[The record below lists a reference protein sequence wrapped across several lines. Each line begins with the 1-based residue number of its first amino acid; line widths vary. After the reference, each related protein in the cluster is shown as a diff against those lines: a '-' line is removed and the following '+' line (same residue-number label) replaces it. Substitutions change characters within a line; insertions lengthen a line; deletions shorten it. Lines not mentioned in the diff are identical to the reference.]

1 MTRSKGPLEE
11 VSLPPTRMRK
21 DVSTV
26 NEGKDKAQGQVHA
39 NVRSSQRTADTPS
52 PFARPG
58 SWAGTS
64 TTPASEAGMQPAP
77 SNPFARPDSRAGF
90 TPPKPTS
97 PHSSSSSSMSSHQ
110 FQEDV
115 NTSVSWELVDTD
127 TDTEVTNINSQS
139 PHQTVTNKNCA
150 DSSNESQN
158 HTVGLN
164 HQLTTL
170 YNQDFFVADT
180 TGRRLSQI
188 ADKSSYPSL
197 LPNGNAAL
205 QLRLPDLLIY
215 LKTDTYLVDVKS
227 GHHYAMYHNRI
238 EKMSV
243 LPKLYAAWPYRQL
256 LQTIHDDAV
265 RFGVNSPEPT
275 TSKQSAPAV
284 RPFSPT
290 GHAEP
295 ARREC
300 QPSSCKPTIVKYEPP
315 NFNLQVPKQMFTRTE
330 RNQVLQ
336 NHVVAA
342 EATFSKVAVLEDLI
356 QQEPHNAAH
365 YKEVQHV
372 QRNQH
377 TQVAIKL
384 QHMLEADDKLR
395 KTSGLPQLDLPEH
408 LWTVRNMDTAHI
420 REQDFMAISSEVEV
434 LCQQLKGKGV
444 YPAPPTYT
452 QITKPNVHF
461 QPIRPAKLTPLQPQ
475 DRLLFDP
482 LLNTTGGSTGSQS
495 HSSNDSMQSYHT
507 TPPKV
512 LTPSPRIPEPTI
524 PPTPY
529 VNQAVVEQHTRVQSP
544 PVPPRNTS
552 TVAAPPQESPRTSVA
567 QQPLITLAK
576 PQQTPPQAQEQ
587 LTRPSHQQKKS
598 KSKDGQGVKQSRNNK
613 TTDSAPVCWRCGEPG
628 HQKRECRKPPFCGK
642 CRKEGHVPAL
652 YPLSKGP
659 TQPSQPQQQVNKFS
673 NLANRCIHCGG
684 EHAPASCPM
693 RYQPKATSSTSSYG
707 SPKRSTR
714 GSQPTQRSAT
724 PTLLVNN
731 VASGQVRGNQVHQ
744 VTPQVSPNVQQ
755 NLFGPPTQSNSFPPL
770 PYFPIPFPPPPI
782 PPSNVSIAPSAPASD
797 LSAAISLMTNAVNQ
811 GNATTTT
818 ITDALQRTTTQFVDA
833 LQQTIHMGVD
843 AQAEENKNAWL
854 DKQFDKIKIFDGSN
868 PAECHPWLEEVH
880 ALCTQTGRPFKEMLL
895 LCAGQAVRDFIID
908 MAPDATDEQIKN
920 DLITGYSDLQGLGC
934 KQAAYDNIAQR
945 PEEPV
950 RSYIVRYSRLFKLL
964 NGTAPNDVRMRTT
977 SMHFVNSLRSY
988 LSSKVENRL
997 LGMNERNYSLGDTFT
1012 VALQCELKAIA
1023 SERRHSKRNT
1033 ITINNVN
1040 SEDQD
1045 HSQLEDTQEVHV
1057 TGKNYDPN
1065 YQARKTE
1072 TNKQQ
1077 QQPTMTNNQY
1087 KAPYTR
1093 PAANNNNNNNLASSS
1108 DIAGEVTLKMTV
1120 DGYQLLKMNKLI
1132 KNAAAWRA
1140 RMPKTGRF
1148 DKYFDNKETTKTTP
1162 KVQINS
1168 ATLQVMGQA
1177 AKDYG
1182 YTKDKFIEAVEM
1194 YEHFGNVNLEDVP
1207 APSPQD

>member
-1 MTRSKGPLEE
+1 MTRSKGPVEE
-11 VSLPPTRMRK
+11 VSLPPTRIRK
-21 DVSTV
+21 DVSTA
-26 NEGKDKAQGQVHA
+26 NEGNNKAQGQVQA
-39 NVRSSQRTADTPS
+39 SEQSQQPTADTPS

-58 SWAGTS
+58 SRAGTS

-77 SNPFARPDSRAGF
+77 SNPFARPDSHAGF

-97 PHSSSSSSMSSHQ
+97 PHSSSSSPMSGHQ

-115 NTSVSWELVDTD
+115 NMSVSWDLIDTD
-127 TDTEVTNINSQS
+127 TDTEVANINSQS
-139 PHQTVTNKNCA
+139 PHQIVTNKNCTN
-150 DSSNESQN
+150 SSMESQN

-164 HQLTTL
+164 HQLNTL

-188 ADKSSYPSL
+188 PDKCSYLSL

-227 GHHYAMYHNRI
+227 GHHYAMHPNHI

-284 RPFSPT
+284 QPFSPT

-300 QPSSCKPTIVKYEPP
+300 QPSPCKPTIVRYEPP
-315 NFNLQVPKQMFTRTE
+315 NFNLQVPKQMYTKTE

-342 EATFSKVAVLEDLI
+342 EATFSKVAVLEDLM

-365 YKEVQHV
+365 YKEVQRI

-377 TQVAIKL
+377 IQVAIKL

-395 KTSGLPQLDLPEH
+395 KAAGLPQLDLPEH
-408 LWTVRNMDTAHI
+408 LWTVRNMDTADI
-420 REQDFMAISSEVEV
+420 REQHFMAISSEAEV
-434 LCQQLKGKGV
+434 LCQQLKGKGM
-444 YPAPPTYT
+444 YPVPPTYT
-452 QITKPNVHF
+452 QSTKPNVDF
-461 QPIRPAKLTPLQPQ
+461 QPIQPAKLTPLQPQ

-482 LLNTTGGSTGSQS
+482 LLHTTGGSTGSQS
-495 HSSNDSMQSYHT
+495 HRSNDSMQSYDS

-512 LTPSPRIPEPTI
+512 LTPSPRMPEPTI

-529 VNQAVVEQHTRVQSP
+529 VNQAAVEQHTGAQSP
-544 PVPPRNTS
+544 PVPPRNTAI
-552 TVAAPPQESPRTSVA
+552 VATSPQESQGTRVA
-567 QQPLITLAK
+567 QKPLITLAA
-576 PQQTPPQAQEQ
+576 PQPAPPQVQEQ
-587 LTRPSHQQKKS
+587 MTRPSHQPRKS

-613 TTDSAPVCWRCGEPG
+613 TTDGTPACWRCSEPG
-628 HQKRECRKPPFCGK
+628 HQKRDCHKPPFCGK

-652 YPLSKGP
+652 CPLSKGQ
-659 TQPSQPQQQVNKFS
+659 TQPSPPQQQVNKFS
-673 NLANRCIHCGG
+673 NPTNRCIHCGG

-693 RYQPKATSSTSSYG
+693 MYQPKVTPSTSSYV

-714 GSQPTQRSAT
+714 GSQSTQRSRT

-731 VASGQVRGNQVHQ
+731 VTSGQVRGNQVHQ
-744 VTPQVSPNVQQ
+744 VTPQVSPNAQH
-755 NLFGPPTQSNSFPPL
+755 NLFAQPPQSNLFPPP
-770 PYFPIPFPPPPI
+770 PYFPIPFPPPPV
-782 PPSNVSIAPSAPASD
+782 PPSNVSIAASAPASD

-811 GNATTTT
+811 GNANTMT
-818 ITDALQRTTTQFVDA
+818 ITDALQRTTTQFADA
-833 LQQTIHMGVD
+833 LQQTIQMGVD
-843 AQAEENKNAWL
+843 AQAEENKNARL
-854 DKQFDKIKIFDGSN
+854 DKQFNKIKIFDGSN
-868 PAECHPWLEEVH
+868 PAVCHPWLEEVH

-895 LCAGQAVRDFIID
+895 LCAGQAVRDFILD
-908 MAPDATDEQIKN
+908 MAPNATDEQIKN

-945 PEEPV
+945 PDEPV

-964 NGTAPNDVRMRTT
+964 NGTAPNEVRMHTT

-1023 SERRHSKRNT
+1023 SERRHNKRNT
-1033 ITINNVN
+1033 ITINNLN

-1045 HSQLEDTQEVHV
+1045 NTQLEDTQEVHV
-1057 TGKNYDPN
+1057 RNPNYKGKNYDPN
-1065 YQARKTE
+1065 YQARKTD
-1072 TNKQQ
+1072 NKQQ
-1077 QQPTMTNNQY
+1077 QQPTTTNNQY
-1087 KAPYTR
+1087 KAPYAR
-1093 PAANNNNNNNLASSS
+1093 PAANNNNNLASSS
-1108 DIAGEVTLKMTV
+1108 DIAGEVTLKTTV
-1120 DGYQLLKMNKLI
+1120 DEYQLLKMNELI
-1132 KNAAAWRA
+1132 KNAAA
-1140 RMPKTGRF
+1140 
-1148 DKYFDNKETTKTTP
+1148 
-1162 KVQINS
+1162 
-1168 ATLQVMGQA
+1168 
-1177 AKDYG
+1177 
-1182 YTKDKFIEAVEM
+1182 
-1194 YEHFGNVNLEDVP
+1194 
-1207 APSPQD
+1207 

>member
-1 MTRSKGPLEE
+1 M
-11 VSLPPTRMRK
+11 
-21 DVSTV
+21 
-26 NEGKDKAQGQVHA
+26 
-39 NVRSSQRTADTPS
+39 
-52 PFARPG
+52 
-58 SWAGTS
+58 
-64 TTPASEAGMQPAP
+64 
-77 SNPFARPDSRAGF
+77 
-90 TPPKPTS
+90 
-97 PHSSSSSSMSSHQ
+97 
-110 FQEDV
+110 
-115 NTSVSWELVDTD
+115 
-127 TDTEVTNINSQS
+127 
-139 PHQTVTNKNCA
+139 
-150 DSSNESQN
+150 
-158 HTVGLN
+158 N

-170 YNQDFFVADT
+170 YNQDFFIADT

-188 ADKSSYPSL
+188 PDKSSYPSL

-215 LKTDTYLVDVKS
+215 LKTDTYLIDVKS

-256 LQTIHDDAV
+256 LQTIRDDAV
-265 RFGVNSPEPT
+265 HFGVNLAEPT
-275 TSKQSAPAV
+275 TSKQPAPAV
-284 RPFSPT
+284 WPFSPT

-295 ARREC
+295 ARRKR
-300 QPSSCKPTIVKYEPP
+300 QPSPCKPTIVKYEPP
-315 NFNLQVPKQMFTRTE
+315 KFNLQVPKQMFTRTE

-342 EATFSKVAVLEDLI
+342 EATFSKVTVLEDLI

-365 YKEVQHV
+365 YKEVQRI
-372 QRNQH
+372 QKNQH
-377 TQVAIKL
+377 IQVAIKL

-395 KTSGLPQLDLPEH
+395 KTAGLPQLDLPEH

-420 REQDFMAISSEVEV
+420 REQYFMAISLEVEV

-452 QITKPNVHF
+452 QTTKPNVHF
-461 QPIRPAKLTPLQPQ
+461 QLIQPAKLTPLQPQ
-475 DRLLFDP
+475 DRLFFDP
-482 LLNTTGGSTGSQS
+482 LLNTMGGSTGSQS
-495 HSSNDSMQSYHT
+495 HSGNDSMQGYHT

-512 LTPSPRIPEPTI
+512 LTPSPQIPEPTI

-529 VNQAVVEQHTRVQSP
+529 VNRATVEQHTRARSP
-544 PVPPRNTS
+544 PVPPRNMAP
-552 TVAAPPQESPRTSVA
+552 VAAPPQELPGTSVA
-567 QQPLITLAK
+567 QEPLVTLAK
-576 PQQTPPQAQEQ
+576 PQHTPPQAQEQ
-587 LTRPSHQQKKS
+587 PTRPSHQQKKS

-652 YPLSKGP
+652 CPLSKGP
-659 TQPSQPQQQVNKFS
+659 AQPSQPQQQVNKFS
-673 NLANRCIHCGG
+673 NPANRCIHCGG
-684 EHAPASCPM
+684 EHAPASCPT

-707 SPKRSTR
+707 SPKQSTR
-714 GSQPTQRSAT
+714 GSQPMQRSAT

-744 VTPQVSPNVQQ
+744 VTPQVSPNIQQ
-755 NLFGPPTQSNSFPPL
+755 NLFTPPVQSKSFPPP

-811 GNATTTT
+811 GNANTTT
-818 ITDALQRTTTQFVDA
+818 ITDALQRTTTQFADA
-833 LQQTIHMGVD
+833 LQQTIQMGVD
-843 AQAEENKNAWL
+843 AQAEENKNARL

-868 PAECHPWLEEVH
+868 PAECHPWIEEVH
-880 ALCTQTGRPFKEMLL
+880 ALCTQMGRPFKEMLL

-964 NGTAPNDVRMRTT
+964 NGTAPNEVRMRTT

-1023 SERRHSKRNT
+1023 SERRHNKRNT
-1033 ITINNVN
+1033 ISINNVN

-1045 HSQLEDTQEVHV
+1045 LTQLEDMQEVHV
-1057 TGKNYDPN
+1057 RNPNYKGKNYDPN

-1072 TNKQQ
+1072 NKQQ
-1077 QQPTMTNNQY
+1077 QQPTMANNIY
-1087 KAPYTR
+1087 TAPYTR
-1093 PAANNNNNNNLASSS
+1093 PAANNNNNLASSS
-1108 DIAGEVTLKMTV
+1108 DIAGEVTLNKTV
-1120 DGYQLLKMNKLI
+1120 DGYQLLKMNELI

-1148 DKYFDNKETTKTTP
+1148 DKYFNNKETTNTTP

-1182 YTKDKFIEAVEM
+1182 YTKDEFIEAVEM
-1194 YEHFGNVNLEDVP
+1194 YEHFGNVNLEDVL